1 MLPPSTLTVI
11 PLAFDK
17 ATMTVYETDLPGVG
31 KKYEME
37 LGGGS
42 RLVTVIHHDGKRE
55 VYWQE
60 ESNADADRLFTLT
73 DGQARTFGSILDG
86 SQFQPVD
93 LDEVEVPLGEAF
105 IEWIEIHPESSLQT
119 AQIRTRTGVSVIAIQ
134 RGDETIANPEPTDT
148 IQEGDFVVILGTR
161 EEQAAFDE
169 LVEGRA

>member
-1 MLPPSTLTVI
+1 
-11 PLAFDK
+11 
-17 ATMTVYETDLPGVG
+17 MTVYETDLPGVG

-93 LDEVEVPLGEAF
+93 LDEIDVPLGEAF
-105 IEWIEIHPESSLQT
+105 IEWIEIHADSPLVDTSLQT
-119 AQIRTRTGVSVIAIQ
+119 AQIRNRTGVSVIAIQ

-161 EEQAAFDE
+161 EEQAAFDD